1 MSSQHGIV
9 PKAKGSLLFG
19 NTFKVLKDP
28 LAFLSEL
35 RDNYGAIVKVKLGTK
50 TYYVVQQPEA
60 SKYILQEHARNFYK
74 PGAAKL
80 FKLFLGEG
88 LATSNGDYWLKQR
101 RALQPAFHRQTIQ
114 SLQAIIQSE
123 TDQLVSR
130 WKEYPD
136 QYCINIDQEFLRLTL
151 SNITRSMFSLD
162 IKQDMDRIT
171 RLLNGLLSYAS
182 KWTASFIK
190 IDPRIPTPSNQKFW
204 RSRRQF
210 DNIIYEIIRK
220 RQEDRKSI
228 NRPGAAQ
235 VERNDLLE
243 LLMKAAE
250 DSGHALTQEQLRDE
264 ISTIFMAGH
273 ETTAQTLSWIFYH
286 LAKYPIVY
294 EKLAK
299 EADLSLN
306 ESALNFSE
314 TRKVIEETLRLY
326 PPVWVMARKSLQDDT
341 ISGYH
346 LPKDSTVLINVYGM
360 HRNSRF
366 WKDADQFDPEHFN
379 PTNASTAPPFS
390 YLPFGGGQRLCIGN
404 HFAMM
409 VMQTV
414 ISSLVREFEFSVP
427 EGFQPIPNPTITL
440 RAKNGIVLMIKKR
453 LKPITPRHA
462 GAIS

>member
-1 MSSQHGIV
+1 MNSHNGTI

-19 NTFKVLKDP
+19 NTLKVLKDP

-50 TYYVVQQPEA
+50 SYYVVQQPEA
-60 SKYILQEHARNFYK
+60 SKYILQEHARNYYK

-114 SLQAIIQSE
+114 ALQTIIQSE

-130 WKEYPD
+130 WKEFPD
-136 QYCINIDQEFLRLTL
+136 QFRINIDQEFLRLTL

-162 IKQDMDRIT
+162 INQDMDRIT

-190 IDPRIPTPSNQKFW
+190 IDPRIPTPSNQRFW

-220 RQEDRKSI
+220 RQEDTK
-228 NRPGAAQ
+228 NKVE

-243 LLMKAAE
+243 LLIKAAE
-250 DSGHALTQEQLRDE
+250 DSGHSLSQEQLRDE

-286 LAKYPIVY
+286 LAKYPMVY
-294 EKLAK
+294 EKLVK
-299 EADLSLN
+299 EADMAITEPAS
-306 ESALNFSE
+306 NFPE

-341 ISGYH
+341 VSGFQ
-346 LPKDSTVLINVYGM
+346 LPKGSTVLINVYGM
-360 HRNSRF
+360 HRNPKF
-366 WKDADQFDPEHFN
+366 WNDADQFDPEHFN
-379 PTNASTAPPFS
+379 ATNFSTAPPFS

-414 ISSLVREFEFSVP
+414 ISTLVREFEFSVP
-427 EGFQPIPNPTITL
+427 EGFKPIPNPTITL
-440 RAKNGIVLMIKKR
+440 RAKNGILLTLKKR
-453 LKPITPRHA
+453 IKPVMPKHA
-462 GAIS
+462 GTNN

>member
-1 MSSQHGIV
+1 MNSHNGIV

-19 NTFKVLKDP
+19 NTLKVLKDP

-50 TYYVVQQPEA
+50 SYYVVQQPEA
-60 SKYILQEHARNFYK
+60 SKYILQEHARNYYK

-101 RALQPAFHRQTIQ
+101 RALQPAFHKQTIQ
-114 SLQAIIQSE
+114 ALQTIIQSE

-130 WKEYPD
+130 WKEFPD
-136 QYCINIDQEFLRLTL
+136 QYLVSIDQEFLRLTL

-162 IKQDMDRIT
+162 IKQDMDKIT

-220 RQEDRKSI
+220 RQEDRKNKNEI
-228 NRPGAAQ
+228 
-235 VERNDLLE
+235 ERNDLLE

-250 DSGHALTQEQLRDE
+250 DSGQTMTKEQLRDE

-286 LAKYPIVY
+286 LAKYPIIY

-299 EADLSLN
+299 EADQSFN
-306 ESALNFSE
+306 ESTPNFPE

-326 PPVWVMARKSLQDDT
+326 PPVWVMARKSLQADT
-341 ISGYH
+341 ISGYY
-346 LPKDSTVLINVYGM
+346 LPKGSTVLINVYGM
-360 HRNSRF
+360 HRNSKF
-366 WKDADQFDPEHFN
+366 WNHADQFDPEHFN
-379 PTNASTAPPFS
+379 STNALTAPPFS

-414 ISSLVREFEFSVP
+414 ISSLVREFEFVVP

-440 RAKNGIVLMIKKR
+440 RAKNGIALQIKKR
-453 LKPITPRHA
+453 VKPITPKHA
-462 GAIS
+462 AANS

>member
-1 MSSQHGIV
+1 MESQPGII

-19 NTFKVLKDP
+19 NTLKVLKDP
-28 LAFLSEL
+28 LAFLAEL
-35 RDNYGAIVKVKLGTK
+35 RDNYGAVVKVKLGTK
-50 TYYVVQQPEA
+50 LYYVVQQPEA
-60 SKYILQEHARNFYK
+60 SRYILQEHARNFYK

-88 LATSNGDYWLKQR
+88 LATSNGDYWLRQR

-114 SLQAIIQSE
+114 ALQSIIQTE

-130 WKEYPD
+130 WTQYPD
-136 QYCINIDQEFLRLTL
+136 QYLINIDQEFLRLTL

-162 IKQDMDRIT
+162 IKQDMDSVT

-190 IDPRIPTPSNQKFW
+190 IDPRIPTLSNQRFW

-210 DNIIYEIIRK
+210 DNIIYGIIRK
-220 RQEDRKSI
+220 RQEDRKSK
-228 NRPGAAQ
+228 NGASRI
-235 VERNDLLE
+235 ERNDLLE

-250 DSGHALTQEQLRDE
+250 DSGDALSKEQLRDE

-286 LAKYPIVY
+286 LAKYPSVY
-294 EKLAK
+294 EKLVK
-299 EADLSLN
+299 EADKAAN
-306 ESALNFSE
+306 ALASERPEFPE
-314 TRKVIEETLRLY
+314 TRMVIEETLRLY
-326 PPVWVMARKSLQDDT
+326 PPVWVMARKSSEADT

-346 LPKDSTVLINVYGM
+346 LPKASTILINVYGM
-360 HRNSRF
+360 HRNPKF
-366 WKDADQFDPEHFN
+366 WNDPDQFDPEHFN
-379 PTNASTAPPFS
+379 PTNASTAPPFA

-414 ISSLVREFEFSVP
+414 ISTLVREFEFSVP
-427 EGFQPIPNPTITL
+427 EGFKPIPNPTITL
-440 RAKNGIVLMIKKR
+440 RAKNGIALYIKKR
-453 LKPITPRHA
+453 VNQ
-462 GAIS
+462 